1 VFLTNNFT
9 LLAASI
15 YARWQVEL
23 FFKWIKQF
31 FGPSGNAVKSNIGI
45 TVLVYVLVAM
55 VKNRLN
61 PDALSYTLL
70 QIVSGT
76 LFEKLRWQRAQSRTG
91 QRLLPTESIRV
102 LTEPY

>member
-15 YARWQVEL
+15 YARYNARWQVEL
-23 FFKWIKQF
+23 FFKWLNQF

-45 TVLVYVLVAM
+45 AVLVYVLVAM
-55 VKNRLN
+55 SKNRLN
-61 PDALSYTLL
+61 PDALPYTLL

-76 LFEKLRWQRAQSRTG
+76 LFREDSLAASTKPNRAT
-91 QRLLPTESIRV
+91 TA
-102 LTEPY
+102 TN